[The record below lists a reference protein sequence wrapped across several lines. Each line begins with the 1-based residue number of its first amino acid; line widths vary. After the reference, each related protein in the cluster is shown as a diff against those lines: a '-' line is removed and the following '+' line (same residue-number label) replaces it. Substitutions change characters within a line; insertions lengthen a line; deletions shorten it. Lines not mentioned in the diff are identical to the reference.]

1 MLFRGT
7 GTAIITPF
15 TTDNNIDYIAFKK
28 ILNFQ
33 IKNGIDAIILIGTTG
48 ESPVISLEERK
59 KLIDVTVEE
68 TAGKAKVIVGT
79 GTNDTMKVVEL
90 NKIVEEY
97 KADALLIVNP
107 YYNKGT
113 QLSLVEHYKYI
124 SERTSLPIVL
134 YNVPSRTGMNL
145 LPETIVK
152 IHTEC
157 KNVVAVKEACGNIS
171 QIAHLFSMKPPS
183 LTVYSGNDDQT
194 FPIMALG
201 GEGVVSVFSNAY
213 PKEMKQITDAL
224 LKNDLDTARK
234 LNNKY
239 LRMMNL
245 LFTETSP
252 SPIKFVMSK
261 LGMCGNTLRLPM
273 SPVTEQTEKLLIEEM
288 NILR

>member
-15 TTDNNIDYIAFKK
+15 TTDNNIDYTAFKK
-28 ILNFQ
+28 ILSFQ

-59 KLIDVTVEE
+59 KLINVTVEE
-68 TAGKAKVIVGT
+68 TAGRAKVIVGT
-79 GTNDTMKVVEL
+79 GTNDTMKVIEL

-152 IHTEC
+152 IHSVC

-171 QIAHLFSMKPPS
+171 QIAHLFSIKPPS
-183 LTVYSGNDDQT
+183 L
-194 FPIMALG
+194 
-201 GEGVVSVFSNAY
+201 
-213 PKEMKQITDAL
+213 
-224 LKNDLDTARK
+224 KNDLNSARK

-245 LFTETSP
+245 LFAETSP

-261 LGMCGNTLRLPM
+261 LGMCENTLRLPM
-273 SPVTEQTEKLLIEEM
+273 SPVTELTEKLLIEEM
-288 NILR
+288 NKI